1 MIEIAKRVMNEGR
14 HFNVLLN
21 DLLQAFD
28 WLPDDSIIAKLH
40 AYGLKNDALIWII
53 ESKDLLQPYLNS

>member
-1 MIEIAKRVMNEGR
+1 MNEGG

>member
-40 AYGLKNDALIWII
+40 TYGLKNDALI
-53 ESKDLLQPYLNS
+53 